1 MHVYPYRGGVV
12 SKERPSVA
20 ALKEDKE
27 HLARETSFA
36 DTSLTRLGA
45 YVNYE
50 RISKRPPSAKTVAE
64 TIALVVEDDPDQL
77 ALAVLR
83 LNAAGYAT
91 QTADSVLSLHHRLQ
105 RRVPDAI
112 FLDIGLPDGDG
123 FEVLASLRRNP
134 AYADLPIIMLTVR
147 TEPEDSARGLA
158 LGADGYIAKP
168 YGRNT
173 LDYVLRYVMKQEV
186 GRPAG
191 SRASAEPR
199 A

>member
-1 MHVYPYRGGVV
+1 MSR
-12 SKERPSVA
+12 ERPTVA
-20 ALKEDKE
+20 AAPDKE

-50 RISKRPPSAKTVAE
+50 RISKRKAVGKSVAE

-91 QTADSVLSLHHRLQ
+91 QTADSVKALYHRLQ
-105 RRVPDAI
+105 RRVPDAL

-147 TEPEDSARGLA
+147 TEPEDIARGLS
-158 LGADGYIAKP
+158 LGADGYITKP

-173 LDYVLRYVMKQEV
+173 LDYVLRYMLKQEV
-186 GRPAG
+186 ARPPA
-191 SRASAEPR
+191 RPSAEPR
-199 A
+199 AAA

>member
-1 MHVYPYRGGVV
+1 M
-12 SKERPSVA
+12 
-20 ALKEDKE
+20 KEDKE
-27 HLARETSFA
+27 HMAREASFA

-50 RISKRPPSAKTVAE
+50 RISKLKPSTKTVAE

-91 QTADSVLSLHHRLQ
+91 QTADSVRALYYRLQ

-134 AYADLPIIMLTVR
+134 AYVDLPIIMLTVR
-147 TEPEDSARGLA
+147 TEQEDIARGAPLNA
-158 LGADGYIAKP
+158 NAFVTKP
-168 YGRNT
+168 IDPAVFLKAVNAIGRFW
-173 LDYVLRYVMKQEV
+173 LEIVKL
-186 GRPAG
+186 P
-191 SRASAEPR
+191 
-199 A
+199 

>member
-1 MHVYPYRGGVV
+1 M
-12 SKERPSVA
+12 SKERPSA
-20 ALKEDKE
+20 TALREDKE

-50 RISKRPPSAKTVAE
+50 RIATRKASTKTVAE

-83 LNAAGYAT
+83 LNGAGYAT
-91 QTADSVLSLHHRLQ
+91 QTADSVKALHYRLQ

-134 AYADLPIIMLTVR
+134 AYAELPIIMLTVR
-147 TEPEDSARGLA
+147 TEPEDIARGPRPEP
-158 LGADGYIAKP
+158 GAAP
-168 YGRNT
+168 
-173 LDYVLRYVMKQEV
+173 
-186 GRPAG
+186 P
-191 SRASAEPR
+191 
-199 A
+199 

>member
-1 MHVYPYRGGVV
+1 V
-12 SKERPSVA
+12 SRERPTVGA
-20 ALKEDKE
+20 AKDSE

-50 RISKRPPSAKTVAE
+50 RISKRAPSAKTVAE

-83 LNAAGYAT
+83 LNA
-91 QTADSVLSLHHRLQ
+91 LHYRLQ

-147 TEPEDSARGLA
+147 TEPEDIARGLS
-158 LGADGYIAKP
+158 LGADGYITKP

-173 LDYVLRYVMKQEV
+173 LDYVLRYMLKQEV

-191 SRASAEPR
+191 SRPSAEPR
-199 A
+199 AAA

>member
-1 MHVYPYRGGVV
+1 
-12 SKERPSVA
+12 VA
-20 ALKEDKE
+20 ALKDSE

-50 RISKRPPSAKTVAE
+50 RVAKRTPSLKTVAE

-91 QTADSVLSLHHRLQ
+91 QTADSVRSLYHRLQ

-134 AYADLPIIMLTVR
+134 AYVDLPIIMLTVR
-147 TEPEDSARGLA
+147 TEPEDIARGLQ
-158 LGADGYIAKP
+158 LGADGYITKP

-173 LDYVLRYVMKQEV
+173 LDYVLRYLLKQEV

-191 SRASAEPR
+191 SRPSAEPR
-199 A
+199 AAA

>member
-1 MHVYPYRGGVV
+1 M
-12 SKERPSVA
+12 SKERA
-20 ALKEDKE
+20 ALREDKE

-50 RISKRPPSAKTVAE
+50 RISKRKPSLKTVAE

-91 QTADSVLSLHHRLQ
+91 QTADSVRSLYHRLQ
-105 RRVPDAI
+105 RRVPDAL

-134 AYADLPIIMLTVR
+134 AYADLPVILLTVR
-147 TEPEDSARGLA
+147 TEPEDIARGLS
-158 LGADGYIAKP
+158 LGADGYITKP

-173 LDYVLRYVMKQEV
+173 LDYVLRYMLKQEINQSA
-186 GRPAG
+186 GRPG
-191 SRASAEPR
+191 AEPR
-199 A
+199 AAA

>member
-1 MHVYPYRGGVV
+1 V

-20 ALKEDKE
+20 AVKEERE
-27 HLARETSFA
+27 HLARETTFA

-50 RISKRPPSAKTVAE
+50 RISKRKASPKSVAE

-91 QTADSVLSLHHRLQ
+91 QTADSVRALEHRLQ

-147 TEPEDSARGLA
+147 TEPEDIARGLA
-158 LGADGYIAKP
+158 LGADGYITKP

-173 LDYVLRYVMKQEV
+173 LDYVLRYMLKQEV
-186 GRPAG
+186 GRPLG
-191 SRASAEPR
+191 GRPSAAPR
-199 A
+199 AAA

>member
-1 MHVYPYRGGVV
+1 V

-20 ALKEDKE
+20 ASREDKE

-50 RISKRPPSAKTVAE
+50 RTSKRKPIGKTTAE

-91 QTADSVLSLHHRLQ
+91 QTADSVRSLYHRLQ
-105 RRVPDAI
+105 RRVPDAL
-112 FLDIGLPDGDG
+112 FLDVGLPDGDG

-147 TEPEDSARGLA
+147 TEPEDIARGLS
-158 LGADGYIAKP
+158 LGADGYITKP

-173 LDYVLRYVMKQEV
+173 LDYVLRYTLKQEIAQA
-186 GRPAG
+186 PG
-191 SRASAEPR
+191 SRSGAEPPR
-199 A
+199 AAA

>member
-1 MHVYPYRGGVV
+1 V
-12 SKERPSVA
+12 SRDRPTVA
-20 ALKEDKE
+20 AAKDSE

-50 RISKRPPSAKTVAE
+50 RISKRAPSAKTVSE

-91 QTADSVLSLHHRLQ
+91 QTADSVKALHYRLQ

-147 TEPEDSARGLA
+147 TEPEDIARGLS
-158 LGADGYIAKP
+158 LGADGYITKP

-173 LDYVLRYVMKQEV
+173 LDYVLRYMLKQEV

-191 SRASAEPR
+191 SRPSAEPR
-199 A
+199 AAA

>member
-1 MHVYPYRGGVV
+1 MSRE
-12 SKERPSVA
+12 S
-20 ALKEDKE
+20 E

-50 RISKRPPSAKTVAE
+50 RIVRRAPSLKSVAE

-147 TEPEDSARGLA
+147 TEPEDIARGLA
-158 LGADGYIAKP
+158 LGADGYITKP

-186 GRPAG
+186 GRPVG
-191 SRASAEPR
+191 RPSAQPR
-199 A
+199 AAA

>member
-1 MHVYPYRGGVV
+1 MHGYPYRGGVV

-91 QTADSVLSLHHRLQ
+91 QTADSVRSLYHRLQ
-105 RRVPDAI
+105 RRAPDAI

-123 FEVLASLRRNP
+123 FEVLASLRPPRFS
-134 AYADLPIIMLTVR
+134 PIRAGGSPRKRRRPTRKSLAPPSRRPTR
-147 TEPEDSARGLA
+147 TPSARA
-158 LGADGYIAKP
+158 MRA
-168 YGRNT
+168 
-173 LDYVLRYVMKQEV
+173 
-186 GRPAG
+186 PA
-191 SRASAEPR
+191 SV
-199 A
+199 

>member
-1 MHVYPYRGGVV
+1 VPDREY
-12 SKERPSVA
+12 
-20 ALKEDKE
+20 
-27 HLARETSFA
+27 LARETSFA

-50 RISKRPPSAKTVAE
+50 RISKRKAIGKSIAE

-91 QTADSVLSLHHRLQ
+91 QTADSVKALYHRLQ
-105 RRVPDAI
+105 RRVPDAL

-147 TEPEDSARGLA
+147 TEPEDIARGLS
-158 LGADGYIAKP
+158 LGADGYITKP

-173 LDYVLRYVMKQEV
+173 LDYVLRYMLKQEV
-186 GRPAG
+186 A
-191 SRASAEPR
+191 RAA

>member
-1 MHVYPYRGGVV
+1 MGEALV
-12 SKERPSVA
+12 SKERA
-20 ALKEDKE
+20 ALRDDKE

-50 RISKRPPSAKTVAE
+50 RISRRKPIGKTTAE

-91 QTADSVLSLHHRLQ
+91 QTADSVRSLYHRLQ
-105 RRVPDAI
+105 RRVPDAL

-134 AYADLPIIMLTVR
+134 AYADLPVIMLTVR
-147 TEPEDSARGLA
+147 TEMEDIARGLS
-158 LGADGYIAKP
+158 LGADGYITKP

-173 LDYVLRYVMKQEV
+173 LDYVLRYMLKQEIQH
-186 GRPAG
+186 PAG
-191 SRASAEPR
+191 SRPAEPR
-199 A
+199 AA

>member
-1 MHVYPYRGGVV
+1 V
-12 SKERPSVA
+12 SRERPTVA
-20 ALKEDKE
+20 AVNDRE

-50 RISKRPPSAKTVAE
+50 RISKRSPSAKSVAE

-83 LNAAGYAT
+83 LNSGGYAT
-91 QTADSVLSLHHRLQ
+91 QTADSVRALHYRLQ

-147 TEPEDSARGLA
+147 TELEDIARGLS
-158 LGADGYIAKP
+158 LGADGYITKP
-168 YGRNT
+168 YGKNT

-186 GRPAG
+186 ARPG
-191 SRASAEPR
+191 SRPPAQSR
-199 A
+199 AAA

>member
-1 MHVYPYRGGVV
+1 V
-12 SKERPSVA
+12 SRERPTVGPAKDS
-20 ALKEDKE
+20 E

-50 RISKRPPSAKTVAE
+50 RISKRAPSAKTVAE

-77 ALAVLR
+77 TLAVLR

-91 QTADSVLSLHHRLQ
+91 QTADSVKALHYRLQ

-147 TEPEDSARGLA
+147 TEPEDIARGLS
-158 LGADGYIAKP
+158 LGADGYITKP

-173 LDYVLRYVMKQEV
+173 LDYVLRYMLKQEV

-191 SRASAEPR
+191 SRPSAEPR
-199 A
+199 AAA

>member
-1 MHVYPYRGGVV
+1 M

-20 ALKEDKE
+20 SLREDKE

-50 RISKRPPSAKTVAE
+50 RTSKLKPSSKTVAE

-91 QTADSVLSLHHRLQ
+91 QTADSVRALNHRLQ

-147 TEPEDSARGLA
+147 TESEDIARGLS
-158 LGADGYIAKP
+158 LGADGYITKP

-173 LDYVLRYVMKQEV
+173 LDYVLRYILKQEI
-186 GRPAG
+186 GRPG
-191 SRASAEPR
+191 SRASTEPR
-199 A
+199 AAA